1 MAKIIIGNFKM
12 NTDIKDLSLYLE
24 DFLPK
29 IKERKTEVGL
39 ALPYTHLFLAS
50 QKLVSTNVK
59 LGAQNVFYENNGAYT
74 GEISP
79 QMLKSIST
87 DFVIIGHS
95 ERRIL
100 FNETN
105 ENIVLVGIKTRG
117 VPLAERISEFIY
129 NKIDSSKRIP
139 VEKLDITNFRDDI
152 DKRENDLTKSYMT
165 EDIVGKTVVLV
176 DDVIFTGRT
185 IRAALDALTN
195 VGRPSKIQLAVM
207 VDRGH
212 RELPIRPDYIGKN
225 IPTSKNEIIQV
236 SLSEIDGED
245 SIGIYEN

>member
-1 MAKIIIGNFKM
+1 MK
-12 NTDIKDLSLYLE
+12 
-24 DFLPK
+24 
-29 IKERKTEVGL
+29 
-39 ALPYTHLFLAS
+39 
-50 QKLVSTNVK
+50 
-59 LGAQNVFYENNGAYT
+59 
-74 GEISP
+74 
-79 QMLKSIST
+79 LKSQLFDKKAIERAIMRISYE
-87 DFVIIGHS
+87 II
-95 ERRIL
+95 ER
-100 FNETN
+100 NETN

-117 VPLAERISEFIY
+117 VPLAERVSDFIY

-152 DKRENDLTKSYMT
+152 DKRENDLTKSYMK

-176 DDVIFTGRT
+176 DDVIYTGRT

-225 IPTSKNEIIQV
+225 IPTSRNEIIQV

-245 SIGIYEN
+245 SIGIYEK

>member
-105 ENIVLVGIKTRG
+105 ENINKKILKCLEHNLKMVLCVGETKTERKQNKTNQVLKKQIEYALKGVYENELKNIIIAYEPVWAIGTGLVATTKEIEKTIYDIREIIKGSFSEKASRSIKILYGGSANLSNYLPIIKIKGIDGLLVGGASLK
-117 VPLAERISEFIY
+117 SDEFAKMA
-129 NKIDSSKRIP
+129 NLK
-139 VEKLDITNFRDDI
+139 
-152 DKRENDLTKSYMT
+152 
-165 EDIVGKTVVLV
+165 
-176 DDVIFTGRT
+176 
-185 IRAALDALTN
+185 
-195 VGRPSKIQLAVM
+195 
-207 VDRGH
+207 
-212 RELPIRPDYIGKN
+212 
-225 IPTSKNEIIQV
+225 
-236 SLSEIDGED
+236 
-245 SIGIYEN
+245 